1 MGQRLIDIL
10 QRCFTPVQATPTKDR
25 TARTMTTAP
34 TSHTMLFMTVS
45 FSVRYRWKQGFR
57 LIPFNKSSKP
67 NEIQNGDDDDDR
79 ADQPNDAVH
88 NVLLSMSE
96 N

>member
-1 MGQRLIDIL
+1 
-10 QRCFTPVQATPTKDR
+10 
-25 TARTMTTAP
+25 MTTAP

-67 NEIQNGDDDDDR
+67 DEVQNGDDDDHR
-79 ADQPNDAVH
+79 ADQPNDTVH
-88 NVLLSMSE
+88 DFLLLMS
-96 N
+96 